1 MEVKDFSQD
10 PGPHNPTKTMIE
22 YLWFGAGSVPWKG
35 QGKYPLGQLLFL
47 LSGVIITHQ
56 LDILYKMCDVLS
68 WYPTPVLYLPK
79 VLILCTLATISLVG
93 MVSIHTGT
101 KGGSVVNRYY
111 KGLSY
116 EWAQLSHEYE
126 KPEDNLSGCVL
137 IPLKAYLGST
147 IGASRTV
154 TMGYN
159 RRSHLNWNRYVSMK
173 ELIPKVDKLGYC
185 TQRTMTRMTCPP
197 GIT

>member
-1 MEVKDFSQD
+1 MLGVKDFSQY
-10 PGPHNPTKTMIE
+10 PGPHNTIKTMIE

-56 LDILYKMCDVLS
+56 LDILYKMSDVLS
-68 WYPTPVLYLPK
+68 LYPAPVLYLPW
-79 VLILCTLATISLVG
+79 VLLCTATTISYLG
-93 MVSIHTGT
+93 MVSIQAGT
-101 KGGSVVNRYY
+101 REGSVVNRYC

-126 KPEDNLSGCVL
+126 KPEDNLSGYVP
-137 IPLKAYLGST
+137 IPLMAYLGGT
-147 IGASRTV
+147 IGASRTT
-154 TMGYN
+154 TMGNN
-159 RRSHLNWNRYVSMK
+159 RRSHLHWNWYVSMK
-173 ELIPKVDKLGYC
+173 ELTPEVVKLGYC